1 MEKARVDP
9 VDCARA
15 IVFRYIARD
24 IFESGNA
31 RPEAAPSDRA
41 CAPGTWSPRAAA
53 VAFLCILTYMAGIAW
68 FVACHGAY

>member
-24 IFESGNA
+24 IFESGN
-31 RPEAAPSDRA
+31 R
-41 CAPGTWSPRAAA
+41 APGTWSPRAAA
-53 VAFLCILTYMAGIAW
+53 VAFLCIVSYIAGIAW
-68 FVACHGAY
+68 FVGCHGSY